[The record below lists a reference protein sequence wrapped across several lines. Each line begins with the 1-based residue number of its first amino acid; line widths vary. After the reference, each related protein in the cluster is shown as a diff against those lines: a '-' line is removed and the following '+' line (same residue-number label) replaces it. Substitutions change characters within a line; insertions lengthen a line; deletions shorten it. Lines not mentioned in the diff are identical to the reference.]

1 MTIHQTY
8 QVTGMTCA
16 ACANRIEKRLRK
28 VQGVQEVHVN
38 LTTNKARVAFDPSL
52 TNDQE
57 IMTKIEQLG
66 FSASLK
72 QEETHGEKRALLW
85 RFIFSAILTMPL
97 LWAMAAHFSVTSFLW
112 VPPLFLAP
120 LFQFALTLP
129 IQLFIG
135 QSFYIGAWNALKNR
149 SANMDVLVVLSTST
163 AFLYS
168 HYLTFTTIG
177 QANHGL
183 TVYYE
188 SCAVI
193 FTFLLLGKYV
203 EAMAKDRTKHAIGQL
218 HELQPALAHVVRGE
232 EVCTVPVEQL
242 AVGDIFLVKP
252 GERVP
257 TDGIVLEGHASVD
270 QSMFTGESL
279 PVEKWSGH
287 SVIGATLNQSGW
299 LKVKAT
305 KVGEDTALTQVIRTV
320 EEAQL
325 SKAPIQRVADE
336 ITDVFVPIIIAIAAV
351 TFLAW
356 YYVFAPQDLGG
367 ALEKAIAV
375 LIIACPCALGLATPM
390 SILVVSGRAAQMGIL
405 FKQGKYLEALQ
416 KIDTIVFDKTG
427 TLSRGAHEVV
437 GVNTRGWS
445 EAAFWRLVAGA
456 EMTSEHPLAATIVAH
471 AKKQG
476 LSIPTATSFS
486 SLPGYGIEA
495 IVEGHAVVVG
505 SPKLLTRNNVDI
517 GTVLDQLVRHGA
529 EGKMVL
535 LAAIDGRLA
544 GYVVLSD
551 QLKRDAKKAVAQ
563 LRKMGKDIIMITGD
577 NPYTAKSVARQ
588 AGIEQVYAGVLPAQK
603 AELILRLQ
611 EKGKKIAMVGD
622 GVNDAPALTAA
633 SVGIALGTGADISK
647 DSADVVIMHGEVKG
661 VVHAIRLSQMAMKN
675 IRQNL
680 FWAFFYNAIAIPATM
695 LGFLAPWLAGI
706 AMAFSS
712 LSVVLN
718 SLRLRKGRME
728 K

>member
-85 RFIFSAILTMPL
+85 RFIFSAILTIPL
-97 LWAMAAHFSVTSFLW
+97 LWAMAAHFSLTSFLW
-112 VPPLFLAP
+112 VPPLFQMP

-135 QSFYIGAWNALKNR
+135 QSFYLGAWNALKNR
-149 SANMDVLVVLSTST
+149 SANMDVLVVLSTT
-163 AFLYS
+163 AAFLYS

-177 QANHGL
+177 QASHGL

-193 FTFLLLGKYV
+193 FTFLLLGKYL
-203 EAMAKDRTKHAIGQL
+203 EATAKDRTKHAIGQL
-218 HELQPALAHVVRGE
+218 HELQPALAHVVRGD

-242 AVGDIFLVKP
+242 AVGDLFLVKP
-252 GERVP
+252 GERIP

-287 SVIGATLNQSGW
+287 AVIGATLNQSGW

-336 ITDVFVPIIIAIAAV
+336 ITDVFVPIIIAIAAI

-356 YYVFAPQDLGG
+356 YYVFMPQDFGG

-427 TLSRGAHEVV
+427 TLTRGAHEVV

-476 LSIPTATSFS
+476 LSIPEATSFS

-495 IVEGHAVVVG
+495 TVEGHTVVVG
-505 SPKLLTRNNVDI
+505 SPRLLTRKNVDI
-517 GTVLDQLVRHGA
+517 GSVLDQVERQGA

-563 LRKMGKDIIMITGD
+563 LRKLGKDVIMITGD

-588 AGIEQVYAGVLPAQK
+588 AGIGQVYAGVLPAQK

-611 EKGKKIAMVGD
+611 EKGRKIAMVGD

-661 VVHAIRLSQMAMKN
+661 VVRAIRLSQMAMKN

-728 K
+728 Q

>member
-1 MTIHQTY
+1 MTINQTY

-38 LTTNKARVAFDPSL
+38 LTTNKARVAFDPAQ

-72 QEETHGEKRALLW
+72 QAELQEEKKLLLR
-85 RFIFSAILTMPL
+85 RFIFSAILTIPL
-97 LWAMAAHFSVTSFLW
+97 LWAMAAHFSVLSFIW
-112 VPPLFLAP
+112 VPSLFLLP

-177 QANHGL
+177 QESHGL

-193 FTFLLLGKYV
+193 FTFLLLGKYL
-203 EAMAKDRTKHAIGQL
+203 EAMAKDRTKNAIGQL
-218 HELQPALAHVVRGE
+218 HQLQPTMAHVLRGDEVRA
-232 EVCTVPVEQL
+232 VPVAEL
-242 AVGDIFLVKP
+242 ATGDIFIVKP
-252 GERVP
+252 GERIP

-279 PVEKWSGH
+279 PVEKWGGH

-336 ITDVFVPIIIAIAAV
+336 ITDVFVPIIIAIAV
-351 TFLAW
+351 ITFVAW
-356 YYVFAPQDLGG
+356 YYVFTAQDLGG

-405 FKQGKYLEALQ
+405 FKQGKFLEVLQ
-416 KIDTIVFDKTG
+416 KVDTVVFDKTG
-427 TLSRGAHEVV
+427 TLTRGTHQVV
-437 GVNTRGWS
+437 GINTRGWS
-445 EAAFWRLVAGA
+445 EAAFLRLVAGA
-456 EMTSEHPLAATIVAH
+456 ELTSEHPLAATIVAH

-476 LSIPTATSFS
+476 LSIPAATSFA

-495 IVEGHAVVVG
+495 TVEGHTVVVG
-505 SPKLLTRNNVDI
+505 SSKLLTRKNMDI
-517 GTVLDQLVRHGA
+517 APLQSQVELHGA

-535 LAAIDGRLA
+535 LVGIDGRLA

-563 LRKMGKDIIMITGD
+563 LRKMGKEIIMITGD
-577 NPYTAKSVARQ
+577 NPHTAASVARQ
-588 AGIEQVYAGVLPAQK
+588 AGIGQVYAGVLPAQK
-603 AELILRLQ
+603 AELIWELQ
-611 EKGKKIAMVGD
+611 AKGKKVAMVGD
-622 GVNDAPALTAA
+622 GINDAPALSAA

-647 DSADVVIMHGEVKG
+647 DSADVIIMHGEVRG

-718 SLRLRKGRME
+718 SLRMRNRRME

>member
-72 QEETHGEKRALLW
+72 QEETLGEKRALLW
-85 RFIFSAILTMPL
+85 RFIFSAILTIPL
-97 LWAMAAHFSVTSFLW
+97 LWAMAAHFSLTSFLW
-112 VPPLFLAP
+112 VPPLFQTP

-135 QSFYIGAWNALKNR
+135 QSFYLGAWNALKNR
-149 SANMDVLVVLSTST
+149 SANMDVLVVLSTT
-163 AFLYS
+163 AAFLYS

-177 QANHGL
+177 QASHGL

-193 FTFLLLGKYV
+193 FTFLLLGKYL
-203 EAMAKDRTKHAIGQL
+203 EATAKDRTKHAIGQL
-218 HELQPALAHVVRGE
+218 HELQPALAHVVRGD

-252 GERVP
+252 GERIP
-257 TDGIVLEGHASVD
+257 TDGMVLEGHASVD

-287 SVIGATLNQSGW
+287 AVIGATLNQSGW

-336 ITDVFVPIIIAIAAV
+336 ITDVFVPIIIAIAAI
-351 TFLAW
+351 TFFAW
-356 YYVFAPQDLGG
+356 YYVFTPQDFGG

-427 TLSRGAHEVV
+427 TLTRGAHEVV

-476 LSIPTATSFS
+476 LSIPEATSFS

-495 IVEGHAVVVG
+495 TVEGHAVVVG
-505 SPKLLTRNNVDI
+505 SPRLLARKNVDI
-517 GTVLDQLVRHGA
+517 GTVLDQVERHGA

-551 QLKRDAKKAVAQ
+551 RLKRDAKKAVAQ
-563 LRKMGKDIIMITGD
+563 LRKLGKDVIMITGD

-588 AGIEQVYAGVLPAQK
+588 AGIGQVYAGVLPAQK

-611 EKGKKIAMVGD
+611 EKGRKIAMVGD
-622 GVNDAPALTAA
+622 GLNDAPALTAA

-647 DSADVVIMHGEVKG
+647 DSADVVIMHGEVTG

-728 K
+728 Q